1 MKHVILEAAFAISV
15 SGVLGIGCGPGVAPS
30 ANSFTRVYAE
40 VIGPNCTNSF
50 CHYDSVPT
58 RYSALDMSTRVRAFW
73 SLVAQPSLGPA
84 CFQQGTRVV
93 PGNPDASIMYLKISM
108 TTPKCGAQMPADRAQ
123 LLTLGSAMFSG
134 TAVSPDQQ
142 QLVRAW
148 IEEGAQNN

>member
-1 MKHVILEAAFAISV
+1 MNHAVLGAVCAISV
-15 SGVLGIGCGPGVAPS
+15 SGIFGSGCGPGAVPS
-30 ANSFTRVYAE
+30 ANSFTKVYE
-40 VIGPNCTNSF
+40 VIGPNCANNF

-73 SLVAQPSLGPA
+73 SLVGQPSLGPA

-93 PGNPDASIMYLKISM
+93 PGDPDASILYLKVSM
-108 TTPKCGAQMPADRAQ
+108 TTPKCGSQMPADRAK

-134 TAVSPDQQ
+134 TALALDQQ
-142 QLVRAW
+142 QLIRSW